1 MEDLNNRQMVLLTMF
16 SSFII
21 SIATGIIT
29 VAMLQVAPETVTNT
43 VNKVVEHTIERIV
56 TGTTTTVSSGPTVT
70 NITKE
75 VTVYAKEDDL
85 VVSAVEKNQ
94 PRIALIYAMGA
105 ASSSDPQALGF
116 VVSRDGLIAT
126 EPKGLS
132 SGGAVAE
139 SYTVRLGEQSYT
151 ATPLPNQDMKQ
162 QVYFLKLNDLTA
174 SSTIDA
180 VTYGRSDN
188 TKVAQTLVVLGGND
202 GTGVFKATVSK
213 LRYTKTDA
221 TSSPEQLLTG
231 MTTNPK
237 IPEQNIGAL
246 VVNLDG
252 QVVGMVVIDQSD
264 DTKSVVYPISRI
276 LDLVVA
282 LPSKTSELTAPHE
295 TLGG

>member
-16 SSFII
+16 TSFII

-29 VAMLQVAPETVTNT
+29 VAMLQVAPETVTQT

-56 TGTTTTVSSGPTVT
+56 TGSSTPSTPNTTVT
-70 NITKE
+70 NVTKE
-75 VTVYAKEDDL
+75 VTIYAKEDDL

-94 PRIALIYAMGA
+94 PRIALIYAAGA

-126 EPKGLS
+126 EPKTLMANGS
-132 SGGAVAE
+132 VAE
-139 SYTVRLGEQSYT
+139 SYMVMLGDRSYR
-151 ATPLPNQDMKQ
+151 ATPLPNQDTKQ
-162 QVYFLKLNDLTA
+162 EVYFLKLNDLSA

-188 TKVAQTLVVLGGND
+188 PKVAQTVVVLGGTD
-202 GTGVFKATVSK
+202 GTGVFKATISK
-213 LRYTKTDA
+213 LRFVKSDA

-237 IPEQNIGAL
+237 IPDQNDGAL

-252 QVVGMVVIDQSD
+252 QVVGMVVPDPT
-264 DTKSVVYPISRI
+264 DTTKYIIYPISRV
-276 LDLVVA
+276 LDQVVG
-282 LPSKTSELTAPHE
+282 LPSKTSENTQDKP
-295 TLGG
+295 LGG